1 MASSARPAQP
11 EGIDRT
17 GLLIGSAVGVPAAIL
32 VGALVG
38 IPRSLINSTNA
49 ALILMIVVV
58 AVAAI
63 GGRAAG
69 ILTALAAVMS
79 FDFFDTKPYLS
90 LKIDSRNDVETVIEL
105 LVAAVL
111 VGTIASTGQLA
122 RRRAGSANVDIRR
135 IHRVAE
141 AAASAA
147 QVSDVIGI
155 AQDELRD
162 LLHLSACRFE
172 AAPYADGAVRSRL
185 SRNGALRL
193 QTVVRY
199 GRSEHGGG
207 FELPADGAEIP
218 VLARGLEIGR
228 FVLEPTAGFVT
239 TLDQRVVAVAI
250 ADQVGAVWTPTAS
263 APAAHVTPPQDE
275 RSTR

>member
-17 GLLIGSAVGVPAAIL
+17 GLLIGCAVGVPAAIL

-90 LKIDSRNDVETVIEL
+90 LTIDSRNDVETAI
-105 LVAAVL
+105 AAPRRGRPRRHDRL
-111 VGTIASTGQLA
+111 VGPARPPPCRFGQRRHPA
-122 RRRAGSANVDIRR
+122 HPPRRRG
-135 IHRVAE
+135 
-141 AAASAA
+141 
-147 QVSDVIGI
+147 
-155 AQDELRD
+155 
-162 LLHLSACRFE
+162 
-172 AAPYADGAVRSRL
+172 
-185 SRNGALRL
+185 
-193 QTVVRY
+193 
-199 GRSEHGGG
+199 GR
-207 FELPADGAEIP
+207 
-218 VLARGLEIGR
+218 IGR
-228 FVLEPTAGFVT
+228 RRRPT
-239 TLDQRVVAVAI
+239 
-250 ADQVGAVWTPTAS
+250 
-263 APAAHVTPPQDE
+263 
-275 RSTR
+275 